1 MATADGSTTHVPLLV
16 TRGGDLRGEKT
27 TLRTWSGLSGSTDP
41 GESSPCA
48 PGETEGGME
57 GVEGG
62 VEGVEMRVGMMGTE
76 EGVVVVAIEGR
87 K

>member
-48 PGETEGGME
+48 PGETEGG
-57 GVEGG
+57 